1 MKAIVCN
8 SFGSIRN
15 LQFSDMDKPI
25 PAKDEVLIKVDYCGV
40 NFPDTLIVQGKYQF
54 QPEFPFAP
62 GGEVTGTVV
71 TAGSDV
77 SHFKEGDVV
86 LAAMGWGG
94 FAEYAV
100 AKASNTF
107 VIPHGVEHKAAAALL
122 ETYATAIY
130 ALIDRGGLQEAE
142 TLAVLGAAGGTGT
155 AAVQLGKQLGARVI
169 ACVSTEEKAKFAKAN
184 GADEV
189 IDYTS
194 DDLKRSLKDLGG
206 CDVVFDPVGGENA
219 EKAFRGLKP
228 NGRHLVVGFA
238 SGNIPRLPWNL
249 PLLKSASIV
258 GVFWG
263 HFWRNRAEEN
273 EKNVRQLL
281 QWLAEGKIKPHIT
294 QEFRLEEAVQGLVD
308 IAERRVKGKIILKV

>member
-1 MKAIVCN
+1 MKAIVCK
-8 SFGSIRN
+8 SFGSILN

-40 NFPDTLIVQGKYQF
+40 NFPDTLIVEGKYQF

-62 GGEVTGTVV
+62 GGEVTGEVV
-71 TAGSDV
+71 GMGVDV
-77 SHFKEGDVV
+77 SDLKQGDMV

-100 AKASNTF
+100 AKASNAF
-107 VIPHGVEHKAAAALL
+107 AIPHGVDHKEAAALL

-130 ALIDRGGLQEAE
+130 GLHNRANLQKAE
-142 TLAVLGAAGGTGT
+142 TLCVLGAAGGTGT
-155 AAVQLGKQLGARVI
+155 AAVQLGKLLGARVI
-169 ACVSTEEKAKFAKAN
+169 ACVSSEEKARFAKAN

-189 IDYTS
+189 IDYTK
-194 DDLKRSLKDLGG
+194 DDLKSSLKDLGG

-238 SGNIPRLPWNL
+238 SGNIPKLPWNL

-263 HFWRNRAEEN
+263 HFWRNNAAEN
-273 EKNVRQLL
+273 RKNVAQLL
-281 QWLAEGKIKPHIT
+281 QWLAEGKIKPNIT
-294 QEFRLEEAVQGLVD
+294 QEYKLEAGAQALLC
-308 IAERRVKGKIILKV
+308 IAERRVKGKIVLEV